1 MKIHRRNFLIA
12 SSAALLAP
20 SKFLLG
26 PANPRATSKIK
37 FRRFVL
43 GHW

>member
-26 PANPRATSKIK
+26 PANPRGYKEDQ